1 MPFLP
6 TSQQHQSTEGNRK
19 TILVKQ
25 KLKVA
30 CIMKQRQ
37 GGTSA
42 AASVEMSVDVTSK
55 SATNLAMSRARP
67 VSVPV
72 HKLAEDPAFRELVS
86 HYIFHIAFCND
97 DACHT
102 VNQTMYLLLYNER
115 LLKCLSHF
123 S

>member
-1 MPFLP
+1 
-6 TSQQHQSTEGNRK
+6 
-19 TILVKQ
+19 
-25 KLKVA
+25 
-30 CIMKQRQ
+30 MKQHQ

-42 AASVEMSVDVTSK
+42 AASVEMSVDVTLK

-72 HKLAEDPAFRELVS
+72 HKLAEDPAFRQLVS
-86 HYIFHIAFCND
+86 HYIFHIVFCND

-123 S
+123 N